1 MSQQTEGNFKAFN
14 AGVALASF
22 RRVKL
27 NASMQAVYAGVGED
41 NFGITQQDVNSG
53 DNVSVALES
62 PGRTYK
68 VTASGAITKGSL
80 IYADLNGKVSATV
93 NGTPLG
99 VALETTTADGDVFE
113 AFLGYTQQD
122 NAEQLLVFSKEGIT
136 DATTSP
142 IIVTANFKFRLI
154 DWWLISRDANAA
166 NVKLVNGAA
175 DATAVVAK
183 GVTNDAIVRGG
194 TIIAAQKD
202 IAVGTALKVNGSVA
216 AAFDIYV
223 HIKRS

>member
-1 MSQQTEGNFKAFN
+1 MSQQTEGNSKTFQ
-14 AGVALASF
+14 AGAALVSF

-27 NASMQAVYAGVGED
+27 NSSIQAVYAAAGED
-41 NFGITQQDVNSG
+41 NVGVTQQDVANG
-53 DNVSVALES
+53 ENVTVALKT
-62 PGRTYK
+62 PGRTFK
-68 VTASGAITKGSL
+68 LTASGAITKGAL

-99 VALETTTADGDVFE
+99 VALETTTADGDIFE
-113 AFLGYTQQD
+113 ALLGYVLQD

-142 IIVTANFKFRLI
+142 IIVTANFKFRII
-154 DWWLISRDANAA
+154 DWWLVSRDTTAA
-166 NVKLVNGAA
+166 NVKLINGVT

-183 GVTNDAIVRGG
+183 GTTNDAIVRGG

-202 IAVGTALKVNGSVA
+202 VVAGTAFKVNASAA
-216 AAFDIYV
+216 AAFDVYV

>member
-1 MSQQTEGNFKAFN
+1 MSQQIEGNFKTFQ
-14 AGVALASF
+14 AGSALASF

-27 NASMQAVYAGVGED
+27 NSSIQAVYAGAGED
-41 NFGITQQDVNSG
+41 NCGVTQQDVNSG
-53 DNVSVALES
+53 DNVTVALES
-62 PGRTYK
+62 PGRTFK
-68 VTASGAITKGSL
+68 LTASGAITKGAI

-113 AFLGYTQQD
+113 ALMGYVMQD

-142 IIVTANFKFRLI
+142 IIVTANFKFRII
-154 DWWLISRDANAA
+154 DWWLVSRDTTAA
-166 NVKLVNGAA
+166 NVKLINGVT

-183 GVTNDAIVRGG
+183 GTTNDAIVRGG
-194 TIIAAQKD
+194 TIVAAQKD
-202 IAVGTALKVNGSVA
+202 ITAGTALKVNASAA
-216 AAFDIYV
+216 AAFDVYV